1 MAKIIGLFA
10 AASRRR
16 EKEILLIAT
25 MEKRVLIIEDD
36 RDITDLVEIHLG
48 DLGYKLDKAYDGE
61 SGLSKSLSGE
71 YDLILL
77 DLMLPKMEGLEVCK
91 RIREQDKTVPIIM
104 LTSRS
109 EEMDKILG
117 LELGADDYIVKP
129 FSIREL
135 IARVKS
141 NIRSVEA
148 IKEEVSKTSELNS
161 IIRVGELVID
171 LEKRKVTLGSEKI
184 ELTAKEFDLLSH
196 FAQHP
201 GRSYSR
207 ADLLNAVWGY
217 QFSGYEHTVN
227 SHINRLRTKIESNPA
242 DPIYIKTV
250 WGVGYRFVE
259 PEEIEV

>member
-1 MAKIIGLFA
+1 MC
-10 AASRRR
+10 
-16 EKEILLIAT
+16 ED

-48 DLGYKLDKAYDGE
+48 DLGYKLDKAYDGQ
-61 SGLSKSLSGE
+61 SGLSKVLSGN

-77 DLMLPKMEGLEVCK
+77 DLMLPKLEGLEVCK
-91 RIREQDKTVPIIM
+91 LIREKDKAVPIIM

-135 IARVKS
+135 IARVKA
-141 NIRSVEA
+141 NLRSVEA
-148 IKEEVSKTSELNS
+148 IKEEISKE
-161 IIRVGELVID
+161 GELKTEIGIGALKID
-171 LEKRKVTLGSEKI
+171 FEKRKVTLGSKTVD
-184 ELTAKEFDLLSH
+184 LTAKEFDLLSH
-196 FAQHP
+196 FARHP

-207 ADLLNAVWGY
+207 ADLLSAVWGY

-227 SHINRLRTKIESNPA
+227 SHINRLRTKIEKNPA
-242 DPIYIKTV
+242 DPKYIKTV
-250 WGVGYRFVE
+250 WGIGYRFVE
-259 PEEIEV
+259 PEEFEI

>member
-1 MAKIIGLFA
+1 
-10 AASRRR
+10 
-16 EKEILLIAT
+16 

-36 RDITDLVEIHLG
+36 KDITDLVDIHLG
-48 DLGYKLDKAYDGE
+48 DLGYKLDKAYNGE
-61 SGLSKSLSGE
+61 TGLAKSLTGD

-77 DLMLPKMEGLEVCK
+77 DLMLPKLEGLEVCK
-91 RIREQDKTVPIIM
+91 QIREKDKTVPIIM

-135 IARVKS
+135 IARVKA
-141 NIRSVEA
+141 NLRSVEA
-148 IKEEVSKTSELNS
+148 IKEEISKESEFKP
-161 IIRVGELVID
+161 ELQIGQLTINFD
-171 LEKRKVTLGSEKI
+171 KRKVKLGSTMVD
-184 ELTAKEFDLLSH
+184 LTAKEFDLLAY

-207 ADLLNAVWGY
+207 ADLLSAVWGY

-227 SHINRLRTKIESNPA
+227 SHINRLRTKIEENPA
-242 DPIYIKTV
+242 DPKYIKTV
-250 WGVGYRFVE
+250 WGIGYRFVE
-259 PEEIEV
+259 PEEIEL

>member
-1 MAKIIGLFA
+1 
-10 AASRRR
+10 
-16 EKEILLIAT
+16 
-25 MEKRVLIIEDD
+25 MEKKVLIIEDD
-36 RDITDLVEIHLG
+36 KDITDLVEIHLG
-48 DLGYKLDKAYDGE
+48 DLGYKLEKAYDGE
-61 SGLSKSLSGE
+61 SGLSKSLSGD

-77 DLMLPKMEGLEVCK
+77 DLMLPKLEGLEVCK
-91 RIREQDKTVPIIM
+91 KIREKDKAVPIII

-135 IARVKS
+135 IARVKA
-141 NIRSVEA
+141 NLRSVEA
-148 IKEEVSKTSELNS
+148 IKEEISKENEVRPELQ
-161 IIRVGELVID
+161 IGELKID
-171 LEKRKVTLGSEKI
+171 FQKRKVVLGSGKI

-207 ADLLNAVWGY
+207 ADLLSAVWGY

-227 SHINRLRTKIESNPA
+227 SHINRLRTKIEKNPA
-242 DPIYIKTV
+242 DPKYIKTV
-250 WGVGYRFVE
+250 WGIGYRFVE

>member
-1 MAKIIGLFA
+1 
-10 AASRRR
+10 
-16 EKEILLIAT
+16 

-36 RDITDLVEIHLG
+36 KDITDLVEIHLG
-48 DLGYKLDKAYDGE
+48 DLGYKLDKAYNGE
-61 SGLSKSLSGE
+61 TGLAKSLSGD

-77 DLMLPKMEGLEVCK
+77 DLMLPKLEGLEVCK
-91 RIREQDKTVPIIM
+91 QIREKDKTVPIIM

-135 IARVKS
+135 IARVKA
-141 NIRSVEA
+141 NIRSVDA
-148 IKEEVSKTSELNS
+148 IKEEISKESEFQP
-161 IIRVGELVID
+161 ELQIGQLTINFD
-171 LEKRKVTLGSEKI
+171 KRKVKLGSTI
-184 ELTAKEFDLLSH
+184 VDLTAKEFDLLAY

-207 ADLLNAVWGY
+207 ADLLSAVWGY

-227 SHINRLRTKIESNPA
+227 SHINRLRTKIEENPA
-242 DPIYIKTV
+242 DPKYIKTV
-250 WGVGYRFVE
+250 WGIGYRFVE
-259 PEEIEV
+259 PEEIEI

>member
-1 MAKIIGLFA
+1 
-10 AASRRR
+10 
-16 EKEILLIAT
+16 

-36 RDITDLVEIHLG
+36 KDITDLVEIHLG
-48 DLGYKLDKAYDGE
+48 DLGYKLDKAYNGE
-61 SGLSKSLSGE
+61 TGLANSLSGD

-77 DLMLPKMEGLEVCK
+77 DLMLPKLEGLEVCK
-91 RIREQDKTVPIIM
+91 QIREKDKTVPIIM

-135 IARVKS
+135 IARVKA
-141 NIRSVEA
+141 NIRSVDA
-148 IKEEVSKTSELNS
+148 IKEEISKESEFQP
-161 IIRVGELVID
+161 ELQIGQLTINFD
-171 LEKRKVTLGSEKI
+171 KRKVKLGSTTVD
-184 ELTAKEFDLLSH
+184 LTAKEFDLLAY

-207 ADLLNAVWGY
+207 ADLLSAVWGY

-227 SHINRLRTKIESNPA
+227 SHINRLRTKIEENPA
-242 DPIYIKTV
+242 DPKYIKTV
-250 WGVGYRFVE
+250 WGIGYRFVE
-259 PEEIEV
+259 PEEIEI

>member
-1 MAKIIGLFA
+1 
-10 AASRRR
+10 
-16 EKEILLIAT
+16 

-36 RDITDLVEIHLG
+36 KDITDLVDIHLG
-48 DLGYKLDKAYDGE
+48 DLGYVLDKAHDGE
-61 SGLSKSLSGE
+61 SGLSKATSGE

-77 DLMLPKMEGLEVCK
+77 DLMLPKLEGLEVCK
-91 RIREQDKTVPIIM
+91 RIREKDKVLPIIM

-135 IARVKS
+135 IARVKA
-141 NIRSVEA
+141 NLRSVEA
-148 IKEEVSKTSELNS
+148 IKENLNKDNDSRPELH
-161 IIRVGELVID
+161 IGD
-171 LEKRKVTLGSEKI
+171 LKINFDKRKVLLGVQAI

-196 FAQHP
+196 FALHP

-207 ADLLNAVWGY
+207 ADLLSAVWGY

-227 SHINRLRTKIESNPA
+227 SHINRLRSKIEKNPA
-242 DPIYIKTV
+242 EPKYIKTV
-250 WGVGYRFVE
+250 WGIGYRFVE
-259 PEEIEV
+259 PEEMES

>member
-1 MAKIIGLFA
+1 LC
-10 AASRRR
+10 
-16 EKEILLIAT
+16 ED

-48 DLGYKLDKAYDGE
+48 DLGYKLDKAYDGQ
-61 SGLSKSLSGE
+61 SGLSKVLSGN

-77 DLMLPKMEGLEVCK
+77 DLMLPKLEGLEVCK
-91 RIREQDKTVPIIM
+91 LIREKDKAVPIIM

-135 IARVKS
+135 IARVKA
-141 NIRSVEA
+141 NLRSVEA
-148 IKEEVSKTSELNS
+148 IKEEISKE
-161 IIRVGELVID
+161 GELKTEIGIGALKID
-171 LEKRKVTLGSEKI
+171 FEKRKVTLGSKTVD
-184 ELTAKEFDLLSH
+184 LTAKEFDLLSH
-196 FAQHP
+196 FARHP

-207 ADLLNAVWGY
+207 ADLLSAVWGY

-227 SHINRLRTKIESNPA
+227 SHINRLRTKIEKNPA
-242 DPIYIKTV
+242 DPKYIKTV
-250 WGVGYRFVE
+250 WGIGYRFVE
-259 PEEIEV
+259 PEEFEI

>member
-1 MAKIIGLFA
+1 
-10 AASRRR
+10 
-16 EKEILLIAT
+16 

-36 RDITDLVEIHLG
+36 KDITDLVGIHLG
-48 DLGYKLDKAYDGE
+48 DLGYILDKAYNGE
-61 SGLSKSLSGE
+61 TGLAKSLSGD

-77 DLMLPKMEGLEVCK
+77 DLMLPKLEGLEVCK
-91 RIREQDKTVPIIM
+91 QIREKDKTVPIIM

-135 IARVKS
+135 IARVKA

-148 IKEEVSKTSELNS
+148 IKEEVSRDGEPLSELQ
-161 IIRVGELVID
+161 IGQLKID
-171 LEKRKVTLGSEKI
+171 FEKRKVVLRTKTI

-207 ADLLNAVWGY
+207 ADLLSAVWGY

-227 SHINRLRTKIESNPA
+227 SHINRLRTKIEENPA
-242 DPIYIKTV
+242 EPTYIKTV
-250 WGVGYRFVE
+250 WGIGYRFVE
-259 PEEIEV
+259 PEEVEI

>member
-1 MAKIIGLFA
+1 
-10 AASRRR
+10 
-16 EKEILLIAT
+16 

-36 RDITDLVEIHLG
+36 KDITDLVDIHLG
-48 DLGYKLDKAYDGE
+48 DLGYVLDKAHDGE
-61 SGLSKSLSGE
+61 SGLSKATSGE

-77 DLMLPKMEGLEVCK
+77 DLMLPKLEGLEVCK
-91 RIREQDKTVPIIM
+91 RIREKDKVLPIIM

-135 IARVKS
+135 IARVKA
-141 NIRSVEA
+141 NLRSVEA
-148 IKEEVSKTSELNS
+148 IKENLNKDNETRPELH
-161 IIRVGELVID
+161 IGD
-171 LEKRKVTLGSEKI
+171 LKINFDKRKVLLGIQTI

-196 FAQHP
+196 FALHP

-207 ADLLNAVWGY
+207 AELLSTVWGY

-227 SHINRLRTKIESNPA
+227 SHINRLRTKIEKNPA
-242 DPIYIKTV
+242 DPKYIKTV
-250 WGVGYRFVE
+250 WGVGYRFIE
-259 PEEIEV
+259 PEEIQS

>member
-1 MAKIIGLFA
+1 
-10 AASRRR
+10 
-16 EKEILLIAT
+16 

-36 RDITDLVEIHLG
+36 KDITDLVEIHLG
-48 DLGYKLDKAYDGE
+48 DLGYSLDKAYDGE
-61 SGLSKSLSGE
+61 SGLAKALAKS
-71 YDLILL
+71 YDLVLL
-77 DLMLPKMEGLEVCK
+77 DLMLPKLEGLEVCK
-91 RIREQDKTVPIIM
+91 RIREQNKTLPIIM

-135 IARVKS
+135 IARVKA
-141 NIRSVEA
+141 NLRHVEA
-148 IKEEVSKTSELNS
+148 IKEEISKATDLQPELQ
-161 IIRVGELVID
+161 IGDLKID
-171 LEKRKVTLGSEKI
+171 FDKRKVILRAETI
-184 ELTAKEFDLLSH
+184 ELTAKEFDLLAH
-196 FAQHP
+196 FAKHP

-207 ADLLNAVWGY
+207 GELLSTVWGY

-227 SHINRLRTKIESNPA
+227 SHINRLRNKIEKNAA

-250 WGVGYRFVE
+250 WGIGYRFVE

>member
-1 MAKIIGLFA
+1 
-10 AASRRR
+10 
-16 EKEILLIAT
+16 

-36 RDITDLVEIHLG
+36 KDITDLVEIHLG
-48 DLGYKLDKAYDGE
+48 DLGFVLDKAYNGE
-61 SGLSKSLSGE
+61 TGLSKALSGD

-77 DLMLPKMEGLEVCK
+77 DLMLPKLEGLEVCK
-91 RIREQDKTVPIIM
+91 RIREKDKAVPIIM

-135 IARVKS
+135 IARVKA
-141 NIRSVEA
+141 NLRSVEA
-148 IKEEVSKTSELNS
+148 IKDEVIKDSEIVSELH
-161 IIRVGELVID
+161 IGELRID
-171 LEKRKVTLGSEKI
+171 FEKRKVVLGSNTI

-207 ADLLNAVWGY
+207 ADLLSAVWGY

-227 SHINRLRTKIESNPA
+227 SHINRLRTKIEKNPA
-242 DPIYIKTV
+242 EPTYIKTV
-250 WGVGYRFVE
+250 WGIGYRFVE

>member
-1 MAKIIGLFA
+1 
-10 AASRRR
+10 
-16 EKEILLIAT
+16 

-36 RDITDLVEIHLG
+36 KDITDLVEIHLG
-48 DLGYKLDKAYDGE
+48 DLGYKLDKAYNGE
-61 SGLSKSLSGE
+61 TGLAKSLSGD

-77 DLMLPKMEGLEVCK
+77 DLMLPKLEGLEVCK
-91 RIREQDKTVPIIM
+91 QIREKDKTVPIIM

-135 IARVKS
+135 IARVKA
-141 NIRSVEA
+141 NIRSVDA
-148 IKEEVSKTSELNS
+148 IKEEISKESEFQP
-161 IIRVGELVID
+161 ELQIGQLTINFD
-171 LEKRKVTLGSEKI
+171 KRKVKLGSTTVD
-184 ELTAKEFDLLSH
+184 LTAKEFDLLAY

-207 ADLLNAVWGY
+207 ADLLSAVWGY

-227 SHINRLRTKIESNPA
+227 SHINRLRTKIEENPA
-242 DPIYIKTV
+242 DPKYIKTV
-250 WGVGYRFVE
+250 WGIGYRFVE
-259 PEEIEV
+259 AEEIEI

>member
-1 MAKIIGLFA
+1 
-10 AASRRR
+10 
-16 EKEILLIAT
+16 

-36 RDITDLVEIHLG
+36 KDITDLVEIHLG
-48 DLGYKLDKAYDGE
+48 DLGYSLDKAYDGE
-61 SGLSKSLSGE
+61 SGLLKAQTKS
-71 YDLILL
+71 YDLVLL
-77 DLMLPKMEGLEVCK
+77 DLMLPKLEGLEVCK
-91 RIREQDKTVPIIM
+91 RIREKDKALPIIM

-135 IARVKS
+135 IARVKA
-141 NIRSVEA
+141 NLRSVEA
-148 IKEEVSKTSELNS
+148 IKEEVAKETELKSELH
-161 IIRVGELVID
+161 IGELRID
-171 LEKRKVTLGSEKI
+171 FVKRKVVLGVDTI

-207 ADLLNAVWGY
+207 GELLSSVWGY

-227 SHINRLRTKIESNPA
+227 SHINRLRNKIEKNPA
-242 DPIYIKTV
+242 DTLYIKTV
-250 WGVGYRFVE
+250 WGIGYRFVE
-259 PEEIEV
+259 PEEVEL

>member
-1 MAKIIGLFA
+1 
-10 AASRRR
+10 
-16 EKEILLIAT
+16 

-36 RDITDLVEIHLG
+36 KDITDLVEIHLG
-48 DLGYKLDKAYDGE
+48 DLGYKLDKAYNGE
-61 SGLSKSLSGE
+61 TGLAKSLSGD

-77 DLMLPKMEGLEVCK
+77 DLMLPKLEGLEVCK
-91 RIREQDKTVPIIM
+91 QIREKDKTVPIIM

-135 IARVKS
+135 IARVKA
-141 NIRSVEA
+141 NIRSVDA
-148 IKEEVSKTSELNS
+148 IKEEISKESEFQP
-161 IIRVGELVID
+161 ELQIGQLTINFD
-171 LEKRKVTLGSEKI
+171 KRKVKLGSTTVD
-184 ELTAKEFDLLSH
+184 LTAKEFDLLAY

-207 ADLLNAVWGY
+207 ADLLSAVWGY

-227 SHINRLRTKIESNPA
+227 SHINRLRTKIEENPA
-242 DPIYIKTV
+242 DPKYIKTV
-250 WGVGYRFVE
+250 WGIGYRFVE
-259 PEEIEV
+259 PEEIEI

>member
-1 MAKIIGLFA
+1 
-10 AASRRR
+10 
-16 EKEILLIAT
+16 

-61 SGLSKSLSGE
+61 SGLSKSLSGD
-71 YDLILL
+71 YDLIIL
-77 DLMLPKMEGLEVCK
+77 DLMLPKLEGLEVCK
-91 RIREQDKTVPIIM
+91 QIREKDKAVPIIM

-117 LELGADDYIVKP
+117 LEIGADDYIVKP

-135 IARVKS
+135 IARVKA
-141 NIRSVEA
+141 NLRSVEA
-148 IKEEVSKTSELNS
+148 IKEEISKENELQSELQ
-161 IIRVGELVID
+161 VGELKINF
-171 LEKRKVTLGSEKI
+171 EKRKVVLGSEKI

-227 SHINRLRTKIESNPA
+227 SHINRLRTKIEKNPA
-242 DPIYIKTV
+242 EPKYIKTV
-250 WGVGYRFVE
+250 WGIGYRFVE
-259 PEEIEV
+259 PEEIEI